1 MKIIPIFLVLFV
13 ILAGCA
19 SGNRKSEEKTAMASV
34 KALCPADL
42 SAAERSRTAA
52 CNFP

>member
-1 MKIIPIFLVLFV
+1 MKITPFFLVLFV

-19 SGNRKSEEKTAMASV
+19 SGNRKWEEKTAMASV
-34 KALCPADL
+34 NALCPADL
-42 SAAERSRTAA
+42 SEAERSRTPA